1 MILSHRK
8 HLLPLLA
15 AWALSGAVQAQQVA
29 PQDKD
34 RAWLESKGTLL
45 FEDDFEREETGN
57 GLKDIGKG
65 WESATADRAPH
76 IKQADLDQGILKIYS
91 NEKAAGHG
99 IHIHH
104 DAGFTD
110 GGTTLRFRL
119 PGLNKGESCIVGHVD
134 RELKSVHAGHLC
146 YAYLNP
152 TNIMLRDSKTGI
164 HDLKVQARRAEFL
177 KRKEKLPPDLD
188 AFLQTKQKVVSW
200 KADNEWHELTL
211 VFEGDEMRL
220 SVDGKVLVTHRSEG
234 FAHPMK
240 RWLSFGATSTLWI
253 DDVKVWKVK

>member
-1 MILSHRK
+1 M
-8 HLLPLLA
+8 
-15 AWALSGAVQAQQVA
+15 G
-29 PQDKD
+29 
-34 RAWLESKGTLL
+34 
-45 FEDDFEREETGN
+45 ERDCGPGSPHQTG
-57 GLKDIGKG
+57 G
-65 WESATADRAPH
+65 SRS
-76 IKQADLDQGILKIYS
+76 GILKIYS

-220 SVDGKVLVTHRSEG
+220 SVDGKVLVTHRSELRPSHETV
-234 FAHPMK
+234 AELWSNQHPVD
-240 RWLSFGATSTLWI
+240 R
-253 DDVKVWKVK
+253 